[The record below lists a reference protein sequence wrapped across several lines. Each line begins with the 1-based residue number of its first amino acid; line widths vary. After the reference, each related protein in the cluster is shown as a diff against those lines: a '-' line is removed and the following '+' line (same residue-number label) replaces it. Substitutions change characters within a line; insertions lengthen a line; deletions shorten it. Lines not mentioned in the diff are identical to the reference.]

1 MTATDPQTESIE
13 VVVCDNQTGPEDCE
27 GKADEQLAEIT
38 RMALQ
43 MFGELADL
51 STRERIEILMVRH
64 GWKKPDVRRALGI
77 SQQAVSKHWQNI
89 CEELDVEELPARQRA
104 IVSRQC
110 EAMYQRA
117 SRMGDPAKG
126 IPIALK
132 ALEIKARLYG
142 LNLEAQAG
150 DSSLVP
156 YKTPEEVAETVQ
168 RHILEQHG
176 RGNLA
181 EPTTKG

>member
-1 MTATDPQTESIE
+1 MSPDPSNATELQVDILPPGTSDDSCQ
-13 VVVCDNQTGPEDCE
+13 
-27 GKADEQLAEIT
+27 GKTDEQLADIT
-38 RMALQ
+38 KYALV
-43 MFGELADL
+43 MFGELAEL
-51 STRERIEILMVRH
+51 NTHERVEILMVRH
-64 GWKKPDVRRALGI
+64 GWKQGDVARALG
-77 SQQAVSKHWQNI
+77 
-89 CEELDVEELPARQRA
+89 
-104 IVSRQC
+104 VSRQAVNQHWARIC
-110 EAMYQRA
+110 DELDIDDTPVRQRSMISRQCDAMYQRA

-150 DSSLVP
+150 SAALVP

-176 RGNLA
+176 RGNLV
-181 EPTTKG
+181 EPPTKG

>member
-1 MTATDPQTESIE
+1 MIPDPSNATELQVDVLPPGTS
-13 VVVCDNQTGPEDCE
+13 DGDCR
-27 GKADEQLAEIT
+27 GKSDDQLAEIT
-38 RMALQ
+38 KYALA

-51 STRERIEILMVRH
+51 NTHDRVEILMIRH
-64 GWKKPDVRRALGI
+64 GWKQADVARALGI
-77 SQQAVSKHWQNI
+77 RKQAVSVHWANI
-89 CEELDVEELPARQRA
+89 CEELDIDETPARQRSM
-104 IVSRQC
+104 ISRQC
-110 EAMYQRA
+110 DAMYQRA
-117 SRMGDPAKG
+117 ARMGDPAKG